1 MSAHTRGA
9 TDDLAYRPAMSTWWW
24 LRKRS
29 YFVFVM
35 RELSSLF
42 TAWFVVFLLLML
54 RSVRFGPASYAD
66 FLDWADTPWVV
77 ALNVVGA
84 VFLVLHVVTWFNLT
98 PKAMPPLRLGGR
110 PVPAAAVIAAQ
121 YAGLAVLSAFVVW
134 LVTR

>member
-1 MSAHTRGA
+1 
-9 TDDLAYRPAMSTWWW
+9 MSTWWW

-42 TAWFVVFLLLML
+42 VAWFVVFLLLML
-54 RSVRFGPASYAD
+54 RSVRFGPAAYAD
-66 FLDWADTPWVV
+66 FLDWAASPWVV

-84 VFLVLHVVTWFNLT
+84 AFLVLHVVTWFSLT
-98 PKAMPPLRLGGR
+98 PKAMPLSLGGR
-110 PVPAAAVIAAQ
+110 PVPPVAIIAGQ
-121 YAGLAVLSAFVVW
+121 YAALAVASVLVTW